1 MMYIPRP
8 YRLTAQ
14 LLANAGVATAS
25 SVKIIGMEH
34 G

>member
-1 MMYIPRP
+1 MMYIQRLYRP
-8 YRLTAQ
+8 KAQ
-14 LLANAGVATAS
+14 LLASAGVATAS

>member
-1 MMYIPRP
+1 MTYIQGL

-14 LLANAGVATAS
+14 LLASAGVATAN

>member
-1 MMYIPRP
+1 MTYIRRL
-8 YRLTAQ
+8 YRLIAQ
-14 LLANAGVATAS
+14 LLASAGVVTAN